1 MARSTSQVK
10 TGQQKFL
17 DAIAQGHTILEA
29 ASSVG
34 VSRSTIYNW
43 READPAFAKAWEFAY
58 ENGTD
63 VYGESRTR
71 SSNQWRRKNNY

>member
-10 TGQQKFL
+10 NRQQKFL

-58 ENGTD
+58 
-63 VYGESRTR
+63 RTALMCM
-71 SSNQWRRKNNY
+71 RKSHRIEQSMAA